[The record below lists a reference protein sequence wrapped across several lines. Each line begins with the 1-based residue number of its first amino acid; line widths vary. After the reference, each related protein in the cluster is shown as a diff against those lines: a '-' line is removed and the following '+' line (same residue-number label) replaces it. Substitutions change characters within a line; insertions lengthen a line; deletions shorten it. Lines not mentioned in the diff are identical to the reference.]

1 MALCRKD
8 DGAYVNR
15 LLDYS
20 QERNT
25 VVKTFLDTWAKGT
38 PPSEDDVKVVYSIY
52 NGAVEANYQ
61 RYCGNLRSSNI
72 DNFYHGTV
80 VKCSMQSTGRLCHSD
95 GCGVCGIVQ
104 QGFSPEKRGMHV
116 NWFKR
121 FGHAYY
127 LAPNSS
133 KCHEY
138 SEGYGQ
144 CRALLYCQVAQGN
157 RYMAESNMAHLK
169 APPSGYDCVY
179 GQPGIHRAR
188 GGNLNYAEVAV
199 YNNNAILPKYVIFY
213 EKDGVKLKL

>member
-1 MALCRKD
+1 MALREQD
-8 DGAYVNR
+8 SAYVTR
-15 LLDYS
+15 LQNYS
-20 QERNT
+20 QERNRA
-25 VVKTFLDTWAKGT
+25 VETFLDTWAKGT
-38 PPSEDDVKVVYSIY
+38 PPDEDDVKVVYSIQ
-52 NGAVEANYQ
+52 NSTLQTNFET
-61 RYCGNLRSSNI
+61 YCQNLTSSNI
-72 DNFYHGTV
+72 ANFYHGTV
-80 VKCSMQSTGRLCHSD
+80 VKCSLQGTGAFCSN
-95 GCGVCGIVQ
+95 GSCGVCGISQ
-104 QGFSPEKRGMHV
+104 QGFSPGKRGKHV
-116 NWFKR
+116 DWFKR

-157 RYMAESNMAHLK
+157 RYMAETNMAHLK